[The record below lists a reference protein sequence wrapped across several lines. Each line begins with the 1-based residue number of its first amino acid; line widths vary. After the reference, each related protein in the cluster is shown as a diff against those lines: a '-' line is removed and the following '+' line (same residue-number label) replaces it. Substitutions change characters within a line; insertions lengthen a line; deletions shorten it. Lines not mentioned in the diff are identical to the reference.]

1 MKQLIKDMMA
11 EAKHDFKSMHAS
23 ARPTSKRGSTQI
35 IAEQAKLDTH
45 FWYDLY
51 HDLLTMSD
59 DSVMDEACDDPRTA
73 LLLRLRCLLYAKHYE
88 GTEAIQTLPAAIDAY
103 AKLEAARTGVTV
115 PSDADG
121 SDEAVRNPLSAG
133 TARAA
138 ADSSTAGGAGASP
151 RAPDKSQAPT
161 LTPSSPDKLST
172 SVSERVAKLQTAR
185 AAAGAH
191 ADKTAKSVAAG
202 AGAGAGAA
210 ASAQEAKST
219 TDDLDDNPLG
229 LSRATLSVV
238 RQAAKKHN
246 DDNRERV
253 VVRSR
258 KQSTNRP
265 TFTC

>member
-115 PSDADG
+115 PSDAESFMPNYCMKSCADD
-121 SDEAVRNPLSAG
+121 S
-133 TARAA
+133 AA
-138 ADSSTAGGAGASP
+138 A
-151 RAPDKSQAPT
+151 
-161 LTPSSPDKLST
+161 
-172 SVSERVAKLQTAR
+172 
-185 AAAGAH
+185 AAA
-191 ADKTAKSVAAG
+191 
-202 AGAGAGAA
+202 AA
-210 ASAQEAKST
+210 AAPAFMEKAPQ
-219 TDDLDDNPLG
+219 L
-229 LSRATLSVV
+229 
-238 RQAAKKHN
+238 
-246 DDNRERV
+246 
-253 VVRSR
+253 
-258 KQSTNRP
+258 
-265 TFTC
+265 F